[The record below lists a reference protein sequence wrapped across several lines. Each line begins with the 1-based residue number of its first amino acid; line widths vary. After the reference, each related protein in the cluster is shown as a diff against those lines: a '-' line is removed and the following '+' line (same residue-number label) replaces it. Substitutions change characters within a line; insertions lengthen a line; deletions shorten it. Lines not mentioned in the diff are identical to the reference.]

1 MDRITLTI
9 TSLSIFSGIL
19 NIEITLLFLNA
30 EMQTKAIVSASLFVA
45 LFSSVQAQGVLRI
58 TEFMSEGQGLIGPGT
73 GANRQREFFE
83 LTNVGSAALDISS
96 YSYNDNNVN
105 DPHNFGASF
114 GVVASGESI
123 ILTQMTADNFRSY
136 WGLSSSVRIFSYGQ
150 ASNLGN
156 NDTINIYNSAT
167 QSPATLVD
175 SLLFTETARG
185 SGISRNRPVNIGTGQ
200 AINDLW
206 VDSVVGDSYG
216 SILAPNPIFP
226 VGAAYV
232 DLANPGT
239 YPVPEPATLFVL
251 SLGIAKLVRARKSA

>member
-1 MDRITLTI
+1 MFVR
-9 TSLSIFSGIL
+9 SIFSL
-19 NIEITLLFLNA
+19 TLLA
-30 EMQTKAIVSASLFVA
+30 GIVSAS
-45 LFSSVQAQGVLRI
+45 QAQGVLRI
-58 TEFMSEGQGLIGPGT
+58 TEFMSEGQGLVGPGT

-136 WGLSSSVRIFSYGQ
+136 WGLSSFVRIFSYGQ

-167 QSPATLVD
+167 QSSATLVD
-175 SLLFTETARG
+175 SLMFTETARG

-206 VDSVVGDSYG
+206 VDSAVGDSYG

-232 DLANPGT
+232 DLANPGA
-239 YPVPEPATLFVL
+239 YPVPEPATMLVL
-251 SLGIAKLVRARKSA
+251 GFGLARVLRSKKAKN

>member
-1 MDRITLTI
+1 M
-9 TSLSIFSGIL
+9 FV
-19 NIEITLLFLNA
+19 
-30 EMQTKAIVSASLFVA
+30 KSALPVA
-45 LFSSVQAQGVLRI
+45 LLAGIISSAEAQGVLRI
-58 TEFMSEGQGLIGPGT
+58 TEFMSEGQGLVGPGT

-167 QSPATLVD
+167 QSSATLVD
-175 SLLFTETARG
+175 SLMFTETARG

-206 VDSVVGDSYG
+206 VDSAVGDSYG

-239 YPVPEPATLFVL
+239 YPVPEPATMLILGFGLARVL
-251 SLGIAKLVRARKSA
+251 RSKKAKN